1 MDTLRDKVVEA
12 LHYAFWAKGGD
23 ALRLMERWNEGGIY
37 AEEYFKKAYETLKE
51 SGDIQKLHD
60 EVKAGAEL

>member
-1 MDTLRDKVVEA
+1 MSELRDKVVEA

-23 ALRLMERWNEGGIY
+23 ALRLMERSNIY
-37 AEEYFKKAYETLKE
+37 DTECEYWKKAYETMKE